1 MTDDSRPG
9 AGTPAGGVA
18 ATDGPAASGSTAGL
32 RRPDWLKKGKPI
44 SPEVIARKA
53 SIAHLG
59 LHTVCESA
67 RCPNLS
73 ECFQSGN
80 ATFLIMGDSCTRN
93 CAFCAVG
100 HGEAAALDPREGERI
115 ATYMQGM
122 GIRYAVLTS
131 VTRDDLP
138 DGGAGHFASVVRDIR
153 ARMPAV
159 SLELLVP
166 DFQGDRVAIELVAR
180 LPIEVFGH
188 NLETVESLYH
198 AARAAADY
206 RRSLEVLRVAAAA
219 RQKGRTRI
227 KTGIMVGLGETDD
240 ELEKLF
246 VDAAGAGVDILTIG
260 QYLRP
265 SFENLPVARYC
276 EPSHFAWLAERA
288 RARGIPVVQAGPYVR
303 SSYLAE
309 SVFREGEKNLTSP

>member
-1 MTDDSRPG
+1 MNGEKGTSRDG
-9 AGTPAGGVA
+9 QA
-18 ATDGPAASGSTAGL
+18 ADL
-32 RRPDWLKKGKPI
+32 RRPDWLKKAKPI
-44 SPEVIARKA
+44 NPAVLARRA

-73 ECFQSGN
+73 ECFESGN

-100 HGEAAALDPREGERI
+100 HGNAGDLDPREGERI
-115 ATYMQGM
+115 ADYMLGM

-138 DGGAGHFASVVRDIR
+138 DGGAGHFARVVQAIR
-153 ARMPAV
+153 ARLPEV

-166 DFQGDRVAIELVAR
+166 DFLGRPEAVELVAR

-188 NLETVESLYH
+188 NLETVESMYPR
-198 AARAAADY
+198 ARAAADY
-206 RRSLEVLRVAAAA
+206 RRSLEVLRIAAAA
-219 RQKGRTRI
+219 RARERTRV
-227 KTGIMVGLGETDD
+227 KTGIMVGLGETDE
-240 ELEKLF
+240 ELEGLF
-246 VDAAGAGVDILTIG
+246 ADAAAAGVDILTIG

-276 EPSHFAWLAERA
+276 EPAHFEVLAARA

-309 SVFREGEKNLTSP
+309 SVYREGEKNLTSQ

>member
-1 MTDDSRPG
+1 MTGDSER
-9 AGTPAGGVA
+9 GGQA
-18 ATDGPAASGSTAGL
+18 PGL

-44 SPEVIARKA
+44 SAEVIARKA

-80 ATFLIMGDSCTRN
+80 ATFLIMGDSCTRD

-100 HGEAAALDPREGERI
+100 HGPASELDPREGEKI
-115 ATYMQGM
+115 AGYMQGM

-138 DGGAGHFASVVRDIR
+138 DGGAGHFAAVVRDIR
-153 ARMPAV
+153 GRMPGV

-166 DFQGDRVAIELVAR
+166 DFKGDRGAVEMVAR

-188 NLETVESLYH
+188 NLETVQSLYP

-206 RRSLEVLRVAAAA
+206 RRSLDVLSMAAAA
-219 RQKGRTRI
+219 REARRTRI
-227 KTGIMVGLGETDD
+227 KTGIMVGLGETDA
-240 ELEKLF
+240 ELEELF
-246 VDAAGAGVDILTIG
+246 ADAARAGADILTIG

-276 EPSHFAWLAERA
+276 EPSHFERLAERA
-288 RARGIPVVQAGPYVR
+288 RVAGIPVVQAGPYVR

>member
-1 MTDDSRPG
+1 MTGDNAG
-9 AGTPAGGVA
+9 AGGRP
-18 ATDGPAASGSTAGL
+18 TADL

-44 SPEVIARKA
+44 NPAVLARKA

-73 ECFQSGN
+73 ECFESGN
-80 ATFLIMGDSCTRN
+80 ATFLIMGDSCTRD

-100 HGEAAALDPREGERI
+100 HGNAGELDPDEGGKI
-115 ATYMQGM
+115 AEYMRGM
-122 GIRYAVLTS
+122 DIRYAVLTS

-138 DGGAGHFASVVRDIR
+138 DGGAGHFARVVGAIR
-153 ARMPAV
+153 ARLPEV

-166 DFQGDRVAIELVAR
+166 DFQGSREAIELVAR

-188 NLETVESLYH
+188 NLETVESMYPR
-198 AARAAADY
+198 ARAAADY
-206 RRSLEVLRVAAAA
+206 RRSLEVLRIAGGA
-219 RQKGRTRI
+219 RTLGRTRI
-227 KTGIMVGLGETDD
+227 KTGIMVGLGETDE
-240 ELEKLF
+240 ELEGLF
-246 VDAAGAGVDILTIG
+246 ADAAGVGVDILTIG

-265 SFENLPVARYC
+265 SFDNLPVARYC
-276 EPSHFAWLAERA
+276 EPAHFVRLAERA

-309 SVFREGEKNLTSP
+309 SVYREGEKI